1 MKLARLIENAM
12 DIALLP
18 TVRLKALPRCPAG
31 AAISEVEHH
40 FLGEYSH
47 PLRLKSSSVPFSNAR
62 GGIRVGHGICLPR
75 RTIIDPRV

>member
-18 TVRLKALPRCPAG
+18 TSGLKLCRVAPRV
-31 AAISEVEHH
+31 AISEVEHH
-40 FLGEYSH
+40 FLEEYSH